1 MQQKFTL
8 SVLDVRTETK
18 VWQDSFL
25 MRAVFLACRWLPSHC
40 LCMVDREQ
48 ALRLSSYTLILLD

>member
-48 ALRLSSYTLILLD
+48 ALPLLFIKH